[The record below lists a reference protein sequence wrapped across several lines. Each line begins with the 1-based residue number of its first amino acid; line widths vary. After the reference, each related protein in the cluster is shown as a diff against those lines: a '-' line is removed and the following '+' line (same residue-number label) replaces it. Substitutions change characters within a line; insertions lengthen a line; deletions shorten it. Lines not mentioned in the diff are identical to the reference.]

1 MFYIDR
7 SGFLSPSPRIE
18 TSSSSSPSPSPLPFP
33 RLTLLTL
40 ARLDRQTERSDR
52 VTSFFLFD
60 GFQAPPLLAPHSPFA
75 LRERVRDADKETGE
89 AGTDREREEKKTPCR
104 LSLPVRQFQGALGL
118 LVCIFITRHKREIR
132 TWRHAR
138 ILNESSN

>member
-89 AGTDREREEKKTPCR
+89 EGTDREREEKKTHAGFLFRFGSFKVP
-104 LSLPVRQFQGALGL
+104 SAYSFAYL
-118 LVCIFITRHKREIR
+118 LRVTNGKSARGGTRGF
-132 TWRHAR
+132 
-138 ILNESSN
+138 